1 MRKVSLWVLLVM
13 ILAMPNAFALH
24 VVDAGHSVPLLQWS
38 WDLQT
43 SPTALTTGSKLVIGN
58 SSGHVW
64 TGLGFSIL
72 SMPTGWKSNSTDGT
86 IEFEVSGVTGD
97 LGIFKVQAT
106 NIGLPAGWAIKDDTG
121 AYTLTS
127 EGPPKQGQADPLGH
141 VPQAIPEASTFALMG
156 LGLLAGGLLWKRKK

>member
-13 ILAMPNAFALH
+13 ILAMPNAFAAH
-24 VVDAGHSVPLLQWS
+24 VVDAGHNVPLLQWA

-43 SPTALTTGSKLVIGN
+43 SPSALTTGSELVIGN

-64 TGLGFSIL
+64 TGLGFSVL
-72 SMPTGWKSNSTDGT
+72 SMPAGWSSNCAEGT
-86 IEFEVSGVTGD
+86 IAFEVTGVTGAF
-97 LGIFKVQAT
+97 GIFKVQAT
-106 NIGLPAGWAIKDDTG
+106 TVGGLTIGDDAG

-127 EGPPKQGQADPLGH
+127 EGPPKQSQADPLLH